1 MPASEIMA
9 MFKAHKLH
17 SGKGGKIVTN
27 PHQAKAIQLSYLRK
41 EGHDIPMK
49 TSKMADHINALKKK
63 KKLKSKAY

>member
-9 MFKAHKLH
+9 KFKAHKLH

-27 PHQAKAIQLSYLRK
+27 PHQARAIQLSYLRK

-49 TSKMADHINALKKK
+49 GMASHLNKMKASG
-63 KKLKSKAY
+63 KLKSAKKK